1 MPPDPSDREAALLL
15 DMALAARD
23 AIGFVAD
30 LDEAAF
36 LASRLHQ
43 NAVIHSLAVIGEAAG
58 KVSTAFCAEHPE
70 VPWREITGMRH
81 RLIHGYAEVR
91 LDVVWAVV
99 KNRLPLLLATLEP
112 FLPPGEDEH
121 GSA

>member
-1 MPPDPSDREAALLL
+1 MAERDAALIL

-30 LDEAAF
+30 LDEPAF

-58 KVSTAFCAEHPE
+58 KVSPDFRAAHREI
-70 VPWREITGMRH
+70 PWRDITGMRH

-91 LDVVWAVV
+91 LDMVWAVI
-99 KNRLPLLLATLEP
+99 KGRLPFLLKALAP
-112 FLPPGEDEH
+112 CLPSGV
-121 GSA
+121 

>member
-1 MPPDPSDREAALLL
+1 MPPEPSDRDAALLL

-43 NAVIHSLAVIGEAAG
+43 NAVIPSLAAIGKAAG
-58 KVSTAFCAEHPE
+58 KVSAGFCAEHPE
-70 VPWREITGMRH
+70 SPWREITGMRH

-99 KNRLPLLLATLEP
+99 ETRLPPLLETLEP
-112 FLPPGEDEH
+112 LLPPRGNDQ